1 MGRPLNKKY
10 FGNQNPGLD
19 GDFGAQNQAGDAGL
33 DPSGITSIE
42 VNYAGDGWTTQPTY
56 VVEDPQQANGVTA
69 EVVPHYKAISANVV
83 VGGTGYNLNNIITQ
97 TGGASGSPDSHASFI
112 VNGLQVMAITLNN
125 GGTANDVGDIFEFTH
140 PNFSTPF
147 QVRVTGSNA
156 GVATGVEL
164 VANHHGIWSN
174 GALPGNTTQAG
185 FARTQEFGTQDTNG
199 QGLQINFTAWGVGSV
214 AVTPTEGD
222 YLGFTGGTKTTS
234 GGDGTGATLAITY
247 GLKSIDIAN
256 PGNGYILQP
265 SYNGGET
272 DNNTWVYTVGPF
284 VNFTPWPIGLSFNV
298 RGPEVALY
306 TAPEFNRSIFVYGAS
321 IENSQ
326 FGAPH
331 LPVDIIKQ
339 VSSRRYKIRKRQ
351 FATLTTANY
360 GTLTAT
366 DTSGSFSI
374 STPQPAGTFE
384 AGSYIIIHG
393 DQAGAGSINP
403 YYDGHYYMVVETN
416 GTSTF
421 KLKDYTDNVT
431 TVAGTITGLT
441 ISTEKSAQTPMVVQ
455 SAKLVDYW
463 PELDDEIAILAM
475 DMTSSLYFVTKLTA
489 HRALLTRMDYF
500 NNAWLFET
508 GASVP
513 WTMDLTNIY
522 QGQDPTVVWLQN
534 FDIMIGP

>member
-42 VNYAGDGWTTQPTY
+42 VTNPGDGWTTQPTF
-56 VVEDPQQANGVTA
+56 VVEQPQQANGVTA
-69 EVVPHYKAISANVV
+69 EVVPHYKAIRANVV
-83 VGGTGYNLNNIITQ
+83 VGGTGYNLNNLITE
-97 TGGASGSPDSHASFI
+97 TGGASGSPDTHATFI

-185 FARTQEFGTQDTNG
+185 FARTQTYGTQDTNG
-199 QGLQINFTAWGVGSV
+199 QGLQVNFTAWGVGSV

-222 YLGFTGGTKTTS
+222 YLSFTGGTKTTS
-234 GGDGTGATLAITY
+234 GGNGTGATLAITY
-247 GLKSIDIAN
+247 GLKSIDVTN
-256 PGNGYILQP
+256 PGNGYLLSP
-265 SYNGGET
+265 LYNGGENDT
-272 DNNTWVYTVGPF
+272 TTWVYTIGPL
-284 VNFTPWPIGLSFNV
+284 VNFTPWSNGLSFNV
-298 RGPEVALY
+298 YGPEVSLAS
-306 TAPEFNRSIFVYGAS
+306 APPFNRSIFVYGSAP
-321 IENSQ
+321 ENALI
-326 FGAPH
+326 GAPY

-351 FATLTTANY
+351 FATLAASDY

-374 STPQPAGTFE
+374 STPQPAGTFSV
-384 AGSYIIIHG
+384 GSYVIIHG
-393 DQAGAGSINP
+393 EQAGVGSISP
-403 YYDGHYYMVVETN
+403 YYDGYYYEVVETN

-421 KLKDYTDNVT
+421 KLKDYTDSIT
-431 TVAGTITGLT
+431 TVAGAITGLV
-441 ISTEKSAQTPMVVQ
+441 ISTEKSAQTPVVIQ

-463 PELDDEIAILAM
+463 PEVDNEIAILAM
-475 DMTSSLYFVTKLTA
+475 DVTSSLYFVTKLTA
-489 HRALLTRMDYF
+489 HRVLLTRMDYA
-500 NNAWLFET
+500 NNQWIFED
-508 GASVP
+508 GASAP
-513 WTMDLTNIY
+513 WTIDLISLEQGNDPNI
-522 QGQDPTVVWLQN
+522 VWLQN
-534 FDIMIGP
+534 FDILIGP